1 MPPLPF
7 VGGGWCHG
15 PLAWPVWAESAARHL
30 AVRRTRD
37 GQPTGSPAQGPGDG
51 RLRCAVRP
59 WALDAAAD
67 SATLNLQAGVFCSL
81 MVTVAMQ
88 MVKVYIVATLPA
100 PPSFPM

>member
-1 MPPLPF
+1 M
-7 VGGGWCHG
+7 
-15 PLAWPVWAESAARHL
+15 
-30 AVRRTRD
+30 
-37 GQPTGSPAQGPGDG
+37 
-51 RLRCAVRP
+51 RP
-59 WALDAAAD
+59 WVLDAAAD